1 MFMNV
6 VCVYMYIYISIHMYT
21 YSYAKH
27 THTHTHTH
35 TQASN
40 SSAATR
46 ASGGSAPRGLLDSR
60 NKNSPAPPAAVP
72 DGFAIQ
78 LDKLHHGP
86 KVLKEVGRHNT
97 PRVNAITRL
106 ECVL

>member
-1 MFMNV
+1 
-6 VCVYMYIYISIHMYT
+6 MY
-21 YSYAKH
+21 
-27 THTHTHTH
+27 
-35 TQASN
+35 QASS

-46 ASGGSAPRGLLDSR
+46 ASGGSLLDSR